1 MSVNIKELF
10 AYYFSFQLA
19 VQCKG
24 LTLPLAL
31 TKLLSRLVDI
41 AGEARTR
48 AGASEDSP
56 RGEIASERVFVVVT

>member
-1 MSVNIKELF
+1 MSVNIKEFF

-41 AGEARTR
+41 AGEARTKG
-48 AGASEDSP
+48 GASADSP
-56 RGEIASERVFVVVT
+56 MVEKASERVFVVVT